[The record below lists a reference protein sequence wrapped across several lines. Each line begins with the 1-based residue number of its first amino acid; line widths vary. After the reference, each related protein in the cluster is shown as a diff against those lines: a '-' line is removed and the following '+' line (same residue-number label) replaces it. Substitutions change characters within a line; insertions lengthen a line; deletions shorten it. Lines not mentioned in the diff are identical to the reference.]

1 MLITPSFQNLLV
13 LLVGQAGA
21 VTMGQRRARIRCMKV
36 LLLEEGVE
44 GGKFLAAQ
52 LTQLKSG
59 EDRNQGGTK
68 QK

>member
-21 VTMGQRRARIRCMKV
+21 VTMGQRRARTRCMKV

-44 GGKFLAAQ
+44 GGKFPAAQ
-52 LTQLKSG
+52 LTQPKSG